1 MGNGVGAMKGT
12 SATLVALLAAVA
24 LASCSGTQKAT
35 APTVTVTVTVAPKPT
50 PAPTPSE
57 PLIAPSES
65 FTAPAYPNTPVQWE
79 HVATWNDGLG
89 VSVSK
94 PSTFHPSSGAEGAGK
109 YNVIFTVTISNK
121 TGAPYEPT
129 QFEVSAQS
137 GNVEAE
143 SISDA
148 YQGVPTMPQTIL
160 PKGRELKIKVAFAV
174 VNLADITV
182 QVTPGFNW
190 GPAVFS
196 Q

>member
-1 MGNGVGAMKGT
+1 MKRT
-12 SATLVALLAAVA
+12 LATLVALLATVA
-24 LASCSGTQKAT
+24 LAGCSGTQTAT

-57 PLIAPSES
+57 PVSAPSES
-65 FTAPAYPNTPVQWE
+65 FTSPAYPNTPVQWE
-79 HVATWNDGLG
+79 HVAMWKDGLG

-109 YNVIFTVTISNK
+109 YNVIFTVTILNK
-121 TGAPYEPT
+121 TGAPYEPK
-129 QFEVSAQS
+129 QFEASAQS

-148 YQGVPTMPQTIL
+148 YQGVPTMPQTML
-160 PKGRELKIKVAFAV
+160 LNGRELKIKVAFAV
-174 VNLADITV
+174 VNPADITV

-190 GPAVFS
+190 SPAVFS